1 MLLIAALI
9 TAAAPG
15 QTQAE
20 LNDRAQIAFGRADQA
35 LNVQY
40 RAAMAAMRAKDD
52 LPSDRIPGVH
62 RTGPSHAND
71 LLQAQRA
78 WVGHRD
84 TQCAAEGGSLA
95 GGSAQGMAVTQCKT
109 RLTRERTAELK
120 AMVAR

>member
-1 MLLIAALI
+1 MILIALLL
-9 TAAAPG
+9 AAAPP

-20 LNDRAQIAFGRADQA
+20 INDHASIAFGRADQA

-40 RAAMAAMRAKDD
+40 RATMAAMRAKDA

-62 RTGPSHAND
+62 RTGPSRAND

-78 WVGHRD
+78 WITHRD
-84 TQCAAEGGSLA
+84 TQCAAEGGRYA
-95 GGSAQGMAVTQCKT
+95 GGTMQGMVIAQCKT

-120 AMVAR
+120 AMAAR